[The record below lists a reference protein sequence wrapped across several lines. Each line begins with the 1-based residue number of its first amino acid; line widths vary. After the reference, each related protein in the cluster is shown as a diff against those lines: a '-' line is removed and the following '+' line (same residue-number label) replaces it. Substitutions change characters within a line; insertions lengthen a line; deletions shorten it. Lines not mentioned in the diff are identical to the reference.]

1 MKYRST
7 FAFFINALALGSA
20 YLFYF
25 QPRLEEKNG
34 ETSVEGHEI
43 SFPEVR
49 RWVELELVGE
59 PGIGF
64 FFMVS
69 FVGLIG
75 ILVRVIDPDERNY
88 IILKDMKSDVEMT
101 SYT

>member
-1 MKYRST
+1 
-7 FAFFINALALGSA
+7 
-20 YLFYF
+20 
-25 QPRLEEKNG
+25 
-34 ETSVEGHEI
+34 
-43 SFPEVR
+43 
-49 RWVELELVGE
+49 LELVGE